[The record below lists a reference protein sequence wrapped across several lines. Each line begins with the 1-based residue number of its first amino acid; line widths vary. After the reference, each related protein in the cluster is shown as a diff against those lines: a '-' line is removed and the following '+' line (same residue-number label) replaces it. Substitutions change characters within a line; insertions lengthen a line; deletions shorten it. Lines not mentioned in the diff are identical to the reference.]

1 MNWLVDWGVSC
12 SQGGCKENQDG
23 WFVSIPAQK
32 KSDKKENQK
41 RRQINNSKYDYH
53 KVGRLDK
60 LGFSQGVWNFD
71 PIEPNLTNAGIF
83 SPQRISGFNRNM
95 QCLDEVIN
103 EAFPPVFPL
112 FTLPPL
118 PPKRSA
124 PGWNSHSTG
133 NKLEGFN
140 RSCFFGLLDGH
151 GHYGK
156 TASHVA
162 GYCMSQVL
170 SKEVPDLPN
179 NLDIGDY
186 VEQVLYI
193 LNRGF
198 SHAHDSVISANVSS
212 KKDFGTTCIVVG
224 IVGQYLVTANC
235 GDSSAICIIP
245 NLDRN
250 TKFQLKPGE
259 KPAAFNSGNY
269 NSGGIGN
276 NQSASKVSNNN
287 TGGGNMSCTSSSI
300 SISGDKN
307 SYNGHAE
314 ESKYRDSKM
323 SLPDLP
329 APLSYSK
336 PSNQATLNFHGIY
349 YLSNPHCLNRKSER
363 QRIDQSGVGKVV
375 LGDYGMLRLIPSYLS
390 YSQARDL
397 GLSISMSRSL
407 GHMHLSR
414 CALLPTPDYRILNLG
429 GNPPRRECIKSI
441 RKRSIDSQRAKI
453 EDEKMACFSEALI
466 EQSVI
471 AIGWGNRPSIY
482 QNDDQVE
489 KVELDWNTD
498 DDSFSNHL
506 AINGT
511 TIKPWRESYI
521 VIMSDGVSDIL
532 DAFTIADIIVDSQD
546 KSMQEIAGLLT
557 SEAERKRRMSNIRA
571 DNCTVIV
578 VHLTNKL
585 YDQTVVYNE
594 ALESPTK
601 PCIEVNL
608 SNSICLEK
616 NSLKNQKIKANTNT
630 ITSTIHTCATSDT
643 SNFSNANSV
652 LSSPTKIN
660 TCKSFETPIRSFKPN
675 QMYFHRTVTPIQ
687 RRRKITTPSP
697 AKAKTCKIR
706 ELPNILLKNQN

>member
-32 KSDKKENQK
+32 KSNNKKENQSK
-41 RRQINNSKYDYH
+41 RQNGNLKDE
-53 KVGRLDK
+53 RLEK

-71 PIEPNLTNAGIF
+71 PIQPNLANAGTF
-83 SPQRISGFNRNM
+83 CPQGIPYSKKDVH
-95 QCLDEVIN
+95 CLDEIIN

-118 PPKRSA
+118 PPKRNG

-133 NKLEGFN
+133 NKLEDSN
-140 RSCFFGLLDGH
+140 NSCFFGLLDGH

-162 GYCMSQVL
+162 GYCISKIL
-170 SKEVPDLPN
+170 SKEVPDIPRN
-179 NLDIGDY
+179 IAIADY
-186 VEQVLYI
+186 VEQILFV

-198 SHAHDSVISANVSS
+198 TYAHDSVINANISS
-212 KKDFGTTCIVVG
+212 KKDFGTTCVVVG
-224 IVGQYLVTANC
+224 IVDQYLVTANC

-250 TKFQLKPGE
+250 GGFQQKPGE
-259 KPAAFNSGNY
+259 NSGLT
-269 NSGGIGN
+269 NSGHYNFGNIGN
-276 NQSASKVSNNN
+276 NRDFSTIYNDNISSK
-287 TGGGNMSCTSSSI
+287 NMSSTSSSSSYDESHNSVNDQHI
-300 SISGDKN
+300 EGGDNGN
-307 SYNGHAE
+307 S
-314 ESKYRDSKM
+314 KVL
-323 SLPDLP
+323 LPDLP
-329 APLSYSK
+329 VPLSYNKS
-336 PSNQATLNFHGIY
+336 SGQTTSNFHGIY

-429 GNPPRRECIKSI
+429 GIPPRKECINSI
-441 RKRSIDSQRAKI
+441 RKQTVDSQRAKI
-453 EDEKMACFSEALI
+453 EDENMACFSEALI

-482 QNDDQVE
+482 KSNNHVE
-489 KVELDWNTD
+489 NIELNWGTD
-498 DDSFSNHL
+498 DESFSNHL
-506 AINGT
+506 AINGGCDG
-511 TIKPWRESYI
+511 KPWQDSYI

-532 DAFTIADIIVDSQD
+532 DGFTIADIIVDSQD
-546 KSMQEIAGLLT
+546 KSMQEIATLLT
-557 SEAERKRRMSNIRA
+557 TEAERKRRMSNIRA

-578 VHLTNKL
+578 VHLRNKF
-585 YDQTVVYNE
+585 YDQTPSDCNGI
-594 ALESPTK
+594 LESPTK
-601 PCIEVNL
+601 PLVNVNL
-608 SNSICLEK
+608 NNNISIEK
-616 NSLKNQKIKANTNT
+616 ITLKSHNDKANTNT
-630 ITSTIHTCATSDT
+630 GSTINTCANSDT
-643 SNFSNANSV
+643 SNFSNHTNSI
-652 LSSPTKIN
+652 LSSPTKLN
-660 TCKSFETPIRSFKPN
+660 TWKSSETPIRSFKPN
-675 QMYFHRTVTPIQ
+675 PMCFHRTVTPIQ

-697 AKAKTCKIR
+697 ARAKTCKMR
-706 ELPNILLKNQN
+706 EIPNIFLKNQN